1 MFYGA
6 QMPLLFPIAGLSF
19 IVNYVCQRWTVAY
32 QVKLPAALDDRL
44 TKLCTSILSTS
55 CFFFVANG
63 FWAYGN
69 LQIFKR
75 GAYHF
80 LDTSDVYMK
89 SGHLVSFNIWS
100 IIFIVISLIIVVL
113 FKSMMQARNFE
124 VAEDLPSF
132 FNSISLT

>member
-1 MFYGA
+1 
-6 QMPLLFPIAGLSF
+6 MPLLFPIAGVSF

-44 TKLCTSILSTS
+44 TKLCTSILSIS
-55 CFFFVANG
+55 CFVFVVNG
-63 FWAYGN
+63 FWAYFN

-80 LDTSDVYMK
+80 IDTSDVYMK
-89 SGHLVSFNIWS
+89 SGHLVSFNIWWTIW
-100 IIFIVISLIIVVL
+100 IIICLIVVFL
-113 FKSMMQARNFE
+113 FKGLMTARKFD
-124 VAEDLPSF
+124 VAEDLPPF

>member
-1 MFYGA
+1 
-6 QMPLLFPIAGLSF
+6 MPLLFPIAALSF

-55 CFFFVANG
+55 CFIFVVNG
-63 FWAYGN
+63 FWAYFN

-80 LDTSDVYMK
+80 IDTSDVYMK
-89 SGHLVSFNIWS
+89 SGHLVSFDLKW
-100 IIFIVISLIIVVL
+100 IIFIGFTLIIVFL
-113 FKSMMQARNFE
+113 FKGMMQVRNF
-124 VAEDLPSF
+124 
-132 FNSISLT
+132 

>member
-6 QMPLLFPIAGLSF
+6 QMPLLFPIAALSF
-19 IVNYVCQRWTVAY
+19 IVNYVCQSWTVAY

-55 CFFFVANG
+55 CFVFVANG
-63 FWAYGN
+63 FWAYCN

-80 LDTSDVYMK
+80 IDTSDAFMK
-89 SGHLVSFNIWS
+89 SGHLVSFNIWW
-100 IIFIVISLIIVVL
+100 IIFIVMTLVVTFL
-113 FKSMMQARNFE
+113 FKSMMQASKFDVN
-124 VAEDLPSF
+124 EDLPNF
-132 FNSISLT
+132 FHSISLT